1 MDKISVIVPI
11 YNVEK
16 YLNKCIDS
24 IVNQT
29 YKNLEIILIDDG
41 STDGSGDICDEYAGR
56 DMRIKVFH
64 QENKGVVA
72 ARKVGIKN
80 ATGEYIG
87 FVDGDDYIDSNM
99 FAELYHL
106 INKKEADI
114 VSSGW
119 KREYRGSEAVLYDNF
134 QEGVYDCNT
143 SNYFFERFMCFEIYE
158 NQGINGSLCTKLFKK
173 DLIKS
178 NYLRISDDIRMCED
192 AALVYMC
199 CMDANKIY
207 ITHNGYYHYQMRME
221 SCMHNSKKN
230 YLGIIAAWNECVNT
244 KIEEIDESKERK
256 DILYEQM
263 NKFVQ
268 RHLVL
273 GMGKYFEMRDC
284 NRLPIYMNDFSDL
297 IGKNIVIYGAGDVG
311 NSYYRQ
317 IKKLK
322 NIKLVLWVD
331 SNKELVKENAFLS
344 DVQDIYNV
352 EFDYIIIAVKYQKL
366 AESISQSLCG
376 IDKKKIIWKKP
387 VFILDYYD

>member
-143 SNYFFERFMCFEIYE
+143 SNYF
-158 NQGINGSLCTKLFKK
+158 LK
-173 DLIKS
+173 DLCVLKYMKIK
-178 NYLRISDDIRMCED
+178 
-192 AALVYMC
+192 A
-199 CMDANKIY
+199 
-207 ITHNGYYHYQMRME
+207 
-221 SCMHNSKKN
+221 
-230 YLGIIAAWNECVNT
+230 
-244 KIEEIDESKERK
+244 
-256 DILYEQM
+256 
-263 NKFVQ
+263 
-268 RHLVL
+268 
-273 GMGKYFEMRDC
+273 
-284 NRLPIYMNDFSDL
+284 
-297 IGKNIVIYGAGDVG
+297 
-311 NSYYRQ
+311 
-317 IKKLK
+317 
-322 NIKLVLWVD
+322 
-331 SNKELVKENAFLS
+331 
-344 DVQDIYNV
+344 
-352 EFDYIIIAVKYQKL
+352 
-366 AESISQSLCG
+366 
-376 IDKKKIIWKKP
+376 
-387 VFILDYYD
+387 